1 MDQSQGPDVLQL
13 LKWGPTDFQ
22 YKLSDYR
29 EAFISPTREQLL
41 LLSYQYEALLLPL
54 VTGDFPSQNVSQGR
68 QSQSSETSSSAS
80 LRKSNTLGSKDGSP
94 CRSAAAADF
103 DFGSSSVQEIRRS
116 SNYSFIS
123 GVNSLAWGLCG
134 DSYNNRTDTSF
145 RELLFVSSGHQV
157 VVHAFRQTDRRID
170 NKMSAL
176 GDQFGKGRWVKW
188 GPSSVSLQNLE
199 PDESFSPSSE
209 ITDANEVHENG
220 DGVKGL
226 QNESVTKEL
235 SGGVVSKKW
244 FCSFSTKA
252 ETVESDGKFWT
263 QFPGK
268 ASFPSSAEVVSFS
281 LFDNDSPL
289 RNFLTQGS
297 LSGSVVSKS
306 DGLSDSVVDSCKCS
320 RVFSNCSYSLV
331 GFVLSLVDSV
341 FIDPEDDHDT
351 KKTRTQVLLVVARLH
366 YEGIQWVSSVKLRDS
381 FDAEPL
387 AEWVDFCFS
396 DNLLICLSTHGLV
409 YFYAAFSGEFV
420 AHIDILQASGLN
432 RQPSMLGQDRVQL
445 AGGRRMF
452 KKLLVASHTTLIA
465 AVDDYGIIYVI
476 CVGKHLP
483 DQYNPMDRLLPCFRN
498 SELGIFVGWEVGS
511 KHIGCQRVYLTGDSG
526 EGGKP
531 PYFSG
536 SKYFLPRVQQLNPS
550 ARGMV
555 EDPGYHGS
563 DAASNTCLSVGDAR
577 ENSHLIRE
585 VLLPTER
592 FEEDDNICF
601 SALGITR
608 FLRRHSLDSQRT
620 NQVLHLSLRK
630 HAKSCDDESLNS
642 RTKLSYLDK
651 KAEAFLGETVGCSFQ
666 GSLYLVT
673 EVGISVVLPSI
684 SVSPNYLP
692 VETLG
697 YRQHKVKSDCKWNVH
712 GTLCDDGPTLSFL
725 PWKIEILDRIILLE
739 GPEVADR
746 LCLQNGWDM
755 KTSRLRRLQLA
766 LDYLKFDEIQLSLEM
781 LIEVNLVEEGI
792 LRVLFAAVYLIS
804 LGNRNDIEVSAASR
818 LLVLATSFTTKIIRN
833 DGLLEHKGRVYTS
846 ESSKMTRLLSLPS
859 VQPEDVN
866 NGMESSQRLYNMGRF
881 LEIVRNLQY
890 RLGTMSKQ
898 TGQGSVDGR
907 DALTLAEVNTYPDQP
922 QLALVLPN
930 AASLETSNHHE
941 LQICEHAASSG
952 SDKLALV
959 PADSVDDRFDAEGSN
974 TTSMVVS
981 GVRNKVLPLE
991 NPMEMIARW
1000 KLDNLD
1006 LKTVVKDALHSGRL
1020 PLAVLQLHLHRSKEM
1035 SSDNEPPDTFGEVR
1049 EIGRAIAYDLFL
1061 KGETR
1066 LAIATLQRLGEDV
1079 ENCLKQLL
1087 FGTVRRSLRVQVAEE
1102 MRRYSYLAAYEW
1114 KILEKISLIER
1125 LYPSSSFW
1133 RTFLG
1138 RQNASTNEPD
1148 SPIRLYLLNSLPYS
1162 EAVVE
1167 CGEIDG
1173 VVLGSWT
1180 TISENTSDPEA
1191 GEDEGQVGYW
1201 AAAVVWSG
1209 AWDQR
1214 TIDRIVL
1221 DQPFLMGVH
1230 VLWESQ
1236 LEYYASHNDWDEVS
1250 KLVDIIPSSVLT
1262 NGSLQI
1268 ALDSSQQTPA
1278 IGYGSEF
1285 SDYGNYICSIE
1296 ELDAVC
1302 LDIPGIKIFR
1312 FPVSAMCSTWLRRL
1326 IEQELAKK
1334 YIFLKEYWEGT
1345 AEIVG
1350 LLARIG
1356 FISRSKIML
1365 MDEDNDEGLTDLN
1378 VSVGRPS
1385 IGTMQGL
1392 HKLVI
1397 HHCVQYNL
1405 TNLLDLYINL
1415 HQMDL
1420 DNKSLSSLVDAAGDC
1435 QWAKWLILSRIKGC
1449 EYDSSF
1455 CNARTVLSRN
1465 MSSDGNPMEINDII
1479 RTVDDIAEGGGE
1491 MAALA
1496 TLMYSPIP
1504 IQNCLCSGSVI
1515 RHGSSAQC
1523 TMENLRPTLQL
1534 FPTLQRAL
1542 VTSSFEQDKTSNFLG
1557 LNANNVLSSYLKWRD
1572 NVFFSSGRDTSLL
1585 QMLPCWF
1592 PKSVRRL
1599 IQLYIQGPLGWQSL
1613 LGMPPGD
1620 SLYHRD
1626 IDFYILEEEHT
1637 EISPVAW
1644 EATVQKHVQEELYG
1658 SLLEETGLGLEHHL
1672 LRGRALAAFN
1682 HVLGVRLQKLKKE
1695 GESGE
1700 SPHGQNNV
1708 QSDVQMLLA
1717 PLLPSEEALLSS
1729 VIPLAITHFED
1740 SVLVASCTFLLELC
1754 GLSASMIRVDVAC
1767 LSRISSF
1774 YKLRQNNESYGQ
1786 MSPKVAFHPV
1796 SYEDN
1801 KVESLARS
1809 LADEYVNRDYVRA
1822 DKLKQSSKSV
1832 TGKRPSRALMLVLH
1846 HLEKASLPTIT
1857 DAKTCGSWLLTGNG
1871 DGAELR
1877 YQQKAASQHW
1887 NLVTVFCQM
1896 HQLPLSMKYLA
1907 FLARDNDWV
1916 GFLSEAQIG
1925 GYPFDTVLQVASK
1938 EFSDA
1943 RLKIHIT
1950 TVLKSMQS
1958 KKKISSPSSSD
1969 TAERSL
1975 PCSDDNVLI
1984 PVELFSVIADCEKQS
1999 SPGIALLQKAKE
2011 MSWATLAMVA
2021 SCFSE
2026 VSPLTC
2032 LTIWL
2037 EITAARETSSIKVN
2051 NVTSQIADNVLAAV
2065 EATNSFPTGT
2075 ASPTC
2080 HYNRQNP
2087 KRRRLMEPI
2096 SENVSSVSNS
2106 AEKSIS
2112 DDAIAE
2118 ESKAEFGESHPV
2130 SGDSDEGPVSLS
2142 KMVAVLCEQKLFLPL
2157 LRAFE
2162 MFLPS
2167 CSLLPFL
2174 RAIQA
2179 FSQMRLSEASAHL
2192 GSFSARIRDEAS
2204 SSQTNAGREA
2214 SVGVQ
2219 WISSTAVRAADAM
2232 LSTCPSA
2239 YEKRCLLQLLA
2250 ATEFGDG
2257 GSAATYYRQLYWKIN
2272 LAEPSLRKDDDV
2284 NLGNESLDDASLLE
2298 ALEKNGYWEQ
2308 ARNWARQL
2316 GASGGTWKSAVHHVT
2331 ETQAESMVAEWK
2343 EFLWDV
2349 PEERVALWGHCQTLF
2364 IRYSFP
2370 PLQAGLFFLKHAEAV
2385 EKDLPAKELHE
2396 LLLLS
2401 LQWLSGMITLSNPVY
2416 PLHLLREIETRVWLL
2431 AVESEAEIKC
2441 DGDFVSTASSR
2452 DPVAGH
2458 PSNMIDKTA
2467 NLVAKMDRHINAMKS
2482 KSEEIQESRENN
2494 MVHHKNQAV
2503 DASTSASGGNM
2514 KTKRRTKGHFQPKK
2528 PYADP
2533 MDKVGSDT
2541 DDIFASHAF
2550 KTDLQFL
2557 DESAKLEVS
2566 FSKWEERIET
2576 AEMER
2581 AVLSL
2586 LEFGQIT
2593 AAKQLQHKLSPSDTP
2608 SEFLLVDAAL
2618 TIATLS
2624 TPWSKVSV
2632 SMIDEDVQA
2641 VLQSYNICTE
2651 ESFIDPLEVLESLVA
2666 IFTESRGRG
2675 LCKRIIAVVKAAN
2688 VLGLSFSEAFDK
2700 QPVELLQLLS
2710 LKAQE
2715 SFEEALLLVQT
2726 HTLAASSIA
2735 QILAESFLKGLL
2747 AAHRGGYMDTQKDEG
2762 PAPLLWRFSDFLK
2775 WAQLCP
2781 SEPEIGHALMRLVI
2795 TGQEIPHACEVELL
2809 ILSHH
2814 FYKSSACLDGVDV
2827 LVALAATRV
2836 EAYVSEGDYSCLAR
2850 LLTGVGNFQA
2860 LYFVLGILI
2869 ENGQLDLLLQKFTAA
2884 ADSDTETAVTVE
2896 GFRMAVLTALKHFNP
2911 QDLDAFDMVYNHFN
2925 MKHEIGALLE
2935 SRAQACSDQWFRRY
2949 YKDQNEE
2956 LLEAMRY
2963 FIEAAEVYF
2972 SMDAG
2977 NKTRRACS
2985 EASLVSLQIR
2995 MPDTRWLNLSETNA
3009 RRVLVE
3015 QSQFQEAL
3023 IVAEAYGLNQ
3033 PGEWVLVLWNQMLK
3047 PELTEAFV
3055 AEFVAVLPLQPSTLI
3070 ELARFYRAEV
3080 AARGD
3085 QSQFSVWLTGGGMP
3099 AEWAKYLGRSFRCL
3113 LKVTWDMRLRLQLAN
3128 IATGFADVVTSCMKA
3143 LDKVPDNGGPL
3154 VLRKGHG
3161 GGYLPLM

>member
-1729 VIPLAITHFED
+1729 
-1740 SVLVASCTFLLELC
+1740 
-1754 GLSASMIRVDVAC
+1754 
-1767 LSRISSF
+1767 
-1774 YKLRQNNESYGQ
+1774 
-1786 MSPKVAFHPV
+1786 
-1796 SYEDN
+1796 
-1801 KVESLARS
+1801 
-1809 LADEYVNRDYVRA
+1809 
-1822 DKLKQSSKSV
+1822 
-1832 TGKRPSRALMLVLH
+1832 
-1846 HLEKASLPTIT
+1846 
-1857 DAKTCGSWLLTGNG
+1857 
-1871 DGAELR
+1871 
-1877 YQQKAASQHW
+1877 
-1887 NLVTVFCQM
+1887 
-1896 HQLPLSMKYLA
+1896 
-1907 FLARDNDWV
+1907 
-1916 GFLSEAQIG
+1916 
-1925 GYPFDTVLQVASK
+1925 ASK

-2096 SENVSSVSNS
+2096 SENKSLETSSVSSVSNS

-2528 PYADP
+2528 PYADH
-2533 MDKVGSDT
+2533 
-2541 DDIFASHAF
+2541 DIFASHAF